1 MAIHSLLRWVYKISN
16 ERTDTLKL
24 LELLKREVPN
34 PSPLLLGFSVLSG
47 ISNACLIAVIN
58 GAAASVSNKAINW
71 RYTILYL
78 LCAVVFFY
86 SKKYTLDR
94 SSELVEWVIN
104 RVRRRLADK
113 VRHTE
118 LVSLDK
124 YGTATIY
131 ARISQDATIISNV
144 TTSIINS
151 IQSSIMILF
160 TLLYV
165 ATISLWSFVLIS
177 VGLCLGVFYYMG
189 FSDSFQQMWQNV
201 SVKETIFYEK
211 LSHILQGF
219 KEIRINRR
227 KNEEVFRNYE
237 EVNDSMRDFRVETSQ
252 QYNRILIFTQVFFYI
267 LLGVIL
273 FALPKIHPEHAES
286 VIKVVTALLFIAGPL
301 EGIIFSIPTYS
312 NANNAANNL
321 ISLEGQLE
329 EELKRLGEDRLSPQ
343 DPLSYES
350 LPFNR
355 CIELKDLRY
364 QYPARIGNGPGFQ
377 IGPFNLKIQ
386 KGELIFITGGN
397 GSGKSTFMH
406 LITGLYKPSSGSI
419 LLDSDQDRDSIS
431 VNQLNYQC
439 YQNLFS
445 IIFSDYHLFDKI
457 YGIEQ
462 AIDTEEVNRL
472 MRSLGLPV
480 EKVKYQSGQFTNT
493 HLSSGQKKR
502 LALVTTILEDKSIY
516 IYDEVAADLDPEFR
530 DQFYFIIL
538 PELKRRNKTVLVVSH
553 DQQYWMVPD
562 RLLHFQD
569 GMMHE
574 LTKAEVAALISVGKQ
589 EHS

>member
-1 MAIHSLLRWVYKISN
+1 M
-16 ERTDTLKL
+16 KL
-24 LELLKREVPN
+24 IELLKREIPN
-34 PSPLLLGFSVLSG
+34 PSPLLFVFSALSG

-58 GAAASVSNKAINW
+58 GAAESVSNKSINW
-71 RYTILYL
+71 QYTILYV
-78 LCAVVFFY
+78 LCASVFFY

-144 TTSIINS
+144 TTNIINS
-151 IQSSIMILF
+151 VQSSIMIIF

-165 ATISLWSFVLIS
+165 AWISTWSFGLIS
-177 VGLCLGVFYYMG
+177 AGLGLGVFHYMG
-189 FSDSFQQMWQNV
+189 YSERFQNMWRTV
-201 SVKETIFYEK
+201 SLKETIFYEK
-211 LSHILQGF
+211 LNHILKGF

-237 EVNDSMRDFRVETSQ
+237 EINDATRDYRVQTSQ

-267 LLGVIL
+267 MLGVIL
-273 FALPKIHPEHAES
+273 FVLPKLHIEYAGS
-286 VIKVVTALLFIAGPL
+286 IIKVVTSFLFISGPL
-301 EGIIFSIPTYS
+301 EGIIYAIPSFS

-321 ISLEGQLE
+321 ILLEQQLE
-329 EELKRLGEDRLSPQ
+329 EELKKLGEDRLSPH
-343 DPLSYES
+343 DALSYEC
-350 LPFNR
+350 LPFER
-355 CIELKDLRY
+355 CLELRDVRY
-364 QYPARIGNGPGFQ
+364 QYAPRNGNEARFQ

-406 LITGLYKPSSGSI
+406 LITGLYKPNSGSI
-419 LLDSDQDRDSIS
+419 SLDSEEGRGGIL
-431 VNQLNYQC
+431 VNQQNYQC

-462 AIDTEEVNRL
+462 TLDAEEVNRL
-472 MRSLGLPV
+472 MQKLGLPH
-480 EKVKYQSGQFTNT
+480 EKVKYQSGGFTNT

-502 LALVTTILEDKSIY
+502 LALVTSILEDKSIY

-530 DQFYFIIL
+530 DQFYFVIL

-553 DQQYWMVPD
+553 DQQYWLVPD

-569 GMMHE
+569 GVMHE
-574 LTKAEVAALISVGKQ
+574 LTRSEVATLISVGKQ
-589 EHS
+589 EQP